1 MSYINGT
8 FKRLSISTGLLMTGK
23 LVKIEHGRLKF
34 YYILRVGLQEELRG
48 ELRVEL
54 LVMFSVLSR

>member
-8 FKRLSISTGLLMTGK
+8 FKRLSISTGLLITGK
-23 LVKIEHGRLKF
+23 LVKIEHGKLRF
-34 YYILRVGLQEELRG
+34 YYVLRVGLREELRG

-54 LVMFSVLSR
+54 LVMFRVLPR

>member
-1 MSYINGT
+1 
-8 FKRLSISTGLLMTGK
+8 MTGK

-34 YYILRVGLQEELRG
+34 YYVLRVGLQEELRG